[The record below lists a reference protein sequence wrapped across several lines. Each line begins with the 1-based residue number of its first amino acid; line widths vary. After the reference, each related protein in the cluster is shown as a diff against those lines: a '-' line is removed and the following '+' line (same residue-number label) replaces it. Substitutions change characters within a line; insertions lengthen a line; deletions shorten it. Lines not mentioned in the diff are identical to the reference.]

1 MMAYPTLLKCPFA
14 NMPEKPTTKKC
25 PKYTSTKSELPLE
38 RFQNYV
44 TEAANS
50 MDEHLKELG
59 GSVSEVIVLNATHE
73 QTQQMAFD
81 TDLFN
86 WFLSNTNNAADDVLA
101 SAT

>member
-44 TEAANS
+44 TEAPIAWMS
-50 MDEHLKELG
+50 ISK
-59 GSVSEVIVLNATHE
+59 SS
-73 QTQQMAFD
+73 
-81 TDLFN
+81 
-86 WFLSNTNNAADDVLA
+86 AAPCPK
-101 SAT
+101 

>member
-1 MMAYPTLLKCPFA
+1 
-14 NMPEKPTTKKC
+14 
-25 PKYTSTKSELPLE
+25 
-38 RFQNYV
+38 
-44 TEAANS
+44 